1 MVDLLSDRQFKEI
14 MAVIKKKVNIFKH
27 KLQKTKQ
34 KKFLRDKVPNNQKT
48 GKKNRRYS
56 QEKWKLKIRQNK
68 KERKILIKKE
78 LAEIKK
84 NLPNQIAINLTNIEL
99 NQHQQSL
106 LKKGPS
112 FIPTPKDVNWFDLRQ
127 DLHKFKNQLR
137 TKFNQAIDKSTEKN
151 KYHHQ

>member
-1 MVDLLSDRQFKEI
+1 MK
-14 MAVIKKKVNIFKH
+14 IKN
-27 KLQKTKQ
+27 QAKQ
-34 KKFLRDKVPNNQKT
+34 KR
-48 GKKNRRYS
+48 
-56 QEKWKLKIRQNK
+56 E
-68 KERKILIKKE
+68 KILIKKE

-84 NLPNQIAINLTNIEL
+84 NLPNQIAINLANIEL

-137 TKFNQAIDKSTEKN
+137 TKFNQAIDKSTEKS

>member
-1 MVDLLSDRQFKEI
+1 MK
-14 MAVIKKKVNIFKH
+14 IKN
-27 KLQKTKQ
+27 QAKQ
-34 KKFLRDKVPNNQKT
+34 KR
-48 GKKNRRYS
+48 
-56 QEKWKLKIRQNK
+56 E
-68 KERKILIKKE
+68 KILIKKE

-84 NLPNQIAINLTNIEL
+84 NLPNQIAINLANIEL

-112 FIPTPKDVNWFDLRQ
+112 FIPTPKDVNWFNLRQ
-127 DLHKFKNQLR
+127 DFDKFTNQLR